1 MQKGGEKMLKKATAL
16 FCAAMAALFTAAGV
30 YAADTAKIGV
40 GSARVAA
47 GKDFSVYVSLT
58 DVPSGGVSAMDFA
71 VSCDKNVVTIK
82 SVEPCGQARGKS
94 DSASKEMFACNIN
107 KSAGTANVC
116 WATYGGSDY
125 AVKSAGNVFRITGT
139 LSSTA
144 AAGTSSKITLVSVNR
159 KAYVGASDKN
169 SAVNI
174 SGSAG
179 AYAASV
185 SAGTITVSAGG
196 DVNSDGYVD
205 KADASLV
212 LKRILNGSF
221 PDGCDAA
228 AADVAAPF
236 GTIDV
241 TDVIWILNNMTAEG
255 AALDLSKVSEG
266 TYANNELS
274 INDTLSFQ
282 LELPKTVSWGD
293 ELKVYIKARD
303 NGGTGFRAYLTAGH
317 DEALSEIY
325 SAANLGSDTQDI
337 EFTLTPKSK
346 NDQATHLLIKGP
358 DWQTPIGDIVFEY
371 IGVDYPGEEIITPVG
386 SGASHSFDDGT
397 ADSYF
402 NVSGN
407 LSTKYGTVT
416 YNGETI
422 EQCLKMETATSIS
435 FDAEASGTLTMVFA
449 KPANTTTTVYVDG
462 AAKTIPS
469 DGILTV
475 SVGAGSHTV
484 KKGSGSSYLFYISV
498 S

>member
-1 MQKGGEKMLKKATAL
+1 MLKKLTAL
-16 FCAAMAALFTAAGV
+16 FCTAMTVLLGSAGV
-30 YAADTAKIGV
+30 FAADTAALGIS
-40 GSARVAA
+40 SARAAA

-71 VSCDKNVVTIK
+71 VSCDKNVVTVK
-82 SVEPCGQARGKS
+82 SVEPCGQTRIKS

-107 KSAGTANVC
+107 KSAGRANVC

-125 AVKSAGNVFRITGT
+125 AVKSAGQVFKITGT
-139 LSSTA
+139 LSASA
-144 AAGTSSKITLVSVNR
+144 AAGTSSKITLVPISR
-159 KAYVGASDKN
+159 KAYVGASDSN

-174 SGSAG
+174 SGGAG
-179 AYAASV
+179 AYTASV
-185 SAGTITVSAGG
+185 SAGTISVSAGG
-196 DVNSDGYVD
+196 DVNNDGYID
-205 KADASLV
+205 KADAGLV
-212 LKRILNGSF
+212 LKYILSGSF
-221 PDGCDAA
+221 PSGSNAA
-228 AADVAAPF
+228 AADVAAEF
-236 GTIDV
+236 GKIDV
-241 TDVIWILNNMTAEG
+241 NDAIWILNNMTAEG
-255 AALDLSKVSEG
+255 DALDLSKVSEG

-303 NGGTGFRAYLTAGH
+303 NGGTGFRAYLTAGQ

-325 SAANLGSDTQDI
+325 SAKDLSSESQDI

-346 NDQATHLLIKGP
+346 NDKATHLLIKGP
-358 DWQTPIGDIVFEY
+358 DWQTKIGDVVFEY
-371 IGVDYPGEEIITPVG
+371 IGVDYPDEEIITSTD

-397 ADSYF
+397 ADPYF
-402 NVSGN
+402 TVSGN

-416 YNGETI
+416 YSGETI
-422 EQCLKMETATSIS
+422 EQCLKMETATSIT
-435 FDAEASGTLTMVFA
+435 FDAESSGTLTMVFA
-449 KPANTTTTVYVDG
+449 KPSNTTTTVYVDG
-462 AAKTIPS
+462 TAKTIPS

-475 SVGAGSHTV
+475 SVGAGSHEI